1 MAQTDPHRRP
11 ARSPEPASE
20 PEPAGPVR
28 LNKFL
33 AERGGASRRT
43 CDELI
48 AGGQVTV
55 DGETVTEL
63 GVRIDPAKARVEV
76 GGVVL
81 KPEGRKRYYL
91 LNKPRG
97 VVCTNERRE
106 ARPRA
111 IDLVTDPDKGRIYTV
126 GRLDEESEGLIL
138 LTSDGD
144 FALRLAHPRYGVTK
158 TYLVKLRGRVD
169 GEALERVQRGVHLAE
184 GRTGPARLKVIKRSS
199 QFTQLE
205 VTIAEG
211 KNREVRRVFAQ
222 VGTKVA
228 SLKRI
233 RIGSLS
239 DRRLKPGQWRPL
251 LRAEVAELLERS
263 DGASESAPEAPR
275 RGPRAY
281 APKGA
286 RTGRGPAR
294 PKPQGRRFGPR
305 AAQRWNERNR
315 RDQGSGSTARPARK
329 GPR

>member
-1 MAQTDPHRRP
+1 VIPSRNDRH
-11 ARSPEPASE
+11 PEPPE
-20 PEPAGPVR
+20 EPAPLATEPVR

-33 AERGGASRRT
+33 AERGVASRRK

-48 AGGQVTV
+48 AGGQVSV
-55 DGETVTEL
+55 DGEVMTEL
-63 GVRIDPAKARVEV
+63 GVRIDPATARVEV

-81 KPEGRKRYYL
+81 KPEGRRRYYL
-91 LNKPRG
+91 LNKPKG
-97 VVCTNERRE
+97 VLCTNERRE

-111 IDLVTDPDKGRIYTV
+111 IDLITDPDKGRIYTV

-158 TYLVKLRGRVD
+158 TYLIKLRGRVD

-184 GRTGPARLKVIKRSS
+184 GRTSGARVKVIKRTS
-199 QFTQLE
+199 QFTLLE

-211 KNREVRRVFAQ
+211 KNREVRRIFAQ
-222 VGTKVA
+222 VGAKVA

-251 LRAEVAELLERS
+251 LRAEVAELLGRTSEG
-263 DGASESAPEAPR
+263 GAVETPQTG

-281 APKGA
+281 APKPPGQ
-286 RTGRGPAR
+286 RRGPAR

-305 AAQRWNERNR
+305 AAQRWNERSQTR
-315 RDQGSGSTARPARK
+315 EVPSRTDRPARR
-329 GPR
+329 GRR

>member
-1 MAQTDPHRRP
+1 LTQPADRHSDPQAQP
-11 ARSPEPASE
+11 APEPG
-20 PEPAGPVR
+20 GPVR

-33 AERGGASRRT
+33 AERGVASRRK

-48 AGGQVTV
+48 AEGQVTV

-63 GVRIDPAKARVEV
+63 GVRIDPTKARVEV

-81 KPEGRKRYYL
+81 KPEGRRRYYL
-91 LNKPRG
+91 LNKPKG

-158 TYLVKLRGRVD
+158 TYLVKLRGRIEA
-169 GEALERVQRGVHLAE
+169 EALERVQRGVHLAE
-184 GRTGPARLKVIKRSS
+184 GRTSGARVKVIKRTS
-199 QFTQLE
+199 QFTLLE
-205 VTIAEG
+205 VTISEG
-211 KNREVRRVFAQ
+211 KNREVRRIFAQ
-222 VGTKVA
+222 VGAKVA

-251 LRAEVAELLERS
+251 LRAEVAELLGRTQ
-263 DGASESAPEAPR
+263 DGEPSSHAPPR
-275 RGPRAY
+275 KGPRAY
-281 APKGA
+281 AHKP
-286 RTGRGPAR
+286 GRGPAK

-305 AAQRWNERNR
+305 AAQRWNERGQLR
-315 RDQGSGSTARPARK
+315 SEQAVSGERPAKR
-329 GPR
+329 GRR

>member
-1 MAQTDPHRRP
+1 M
-11 ARSPEPASE
+11 
-20 PEPAGPVR
+20 R

-33 AERGGASRRT
+33 AERGVASRRK

-48 AGGQVTV
+48 AEGQVTV
-55 DGETVTEL
+55 DGEVVTEL
-63 GVRIDPAKARVEV
+63 GVRIDPSKARVEI

-81 KPEGRKRYYL
+81 RPEGRRRYYL
-91 LNKPRG
+91 LNKPKG

-111 IDLVTDPDKGRIYTV
+111 IDLITDPDKGRIYTV

-158 TYLVKLRGRVD
+158 SYLVKLRGRVEGD
-169 GEALERVQRGVHLAE
+169 ALERVQRGVHLAE

-199 QFTQLE
+199 QFTLLE

-211 KNREVRRVFAQ
+211 KNREVRRIFAQ

-251 LRAEVAELLERS
+251 LRAEVAQLLERTEE
-263 DGASESAPEAPR
+263 GTTSEPEAPR

-281 APKGA
+281 PSKAT

-305 AAQRWNERNR
+305 ASQRWNERQR
-315 RDQGSGSTARPARK
+315 SERGSGAAARPVKSGVKR
-329 GPR
+329 GVR

>member
-1 MAQTDPHRRP
+1 VTRPSHDRRP
-11 ARSPEPASE
+11 EPREEPA
-20 PEPAGPVR
+20 PQPAEPVR

-33 AERGGASRRT
+33 AERGVASRRK

-48 AGGQVTV
+48 AGGQVSV
-55 DGETVTEL
+55 DGEVVTEL
-63 GVRIDPAKARVEV
+63 GVRIDPATARVEV

-91 LNKPRG
+91 LNKPKG

-111 IDLVTDPDKGRIYTV
+111 IDLITDPDKGRIYTV

-184 GRTGPARLKVIKRSS
+184 GRTSGARVKMIKRSS
-199 QFTQLE
+199 QFTLLE

-211 KNREVRRVFAQ
+211 KNREVRRIFAQ
-222 VGTKVA
+222 VGSKVA

-233 RIGSLS
+233 RIGNLS

-251 LRAEVAELLERS
+251 LRAEVAELLGRS
-263 DGASESAPEAPR
+263 SEDGAVVTPQPK

-281 APKGA
+281 TQKPSGQ
-286 RTGRGPAR
+286 RRGPAR

-305 AAQRWNERNR
+305 AAQRWNERSQDR
-315 RDQGSGSTARPARK
+315 AEQSGAGRPAKR
-329 GPR
+329 GRR